1 MGNRG
6 GLLLVFFCLEFF
18 LGSLMFSYWL
28 ARGRGKD
35 LRAVGDGNPGAVN
48 LWRAAGW
55 RWGLA
60 GLLLDYLK
68 GLLPLVC
75 IAQRGL
81 FSGMEL
87 ALLAAAP
94 VLGHAFS
101 PFLKFSGGKAI
112 AVAFGAWTA
121 LTLWVVPVLMGG
133 TFALFSLVG
142 LLRRQESTPERDVW
156 RVSWGMAAALP
167 YLLWLGDLSLLL
179 FWVFSGAILF
189 VKHQKEIKVL
199 REEHRMKKGGTYI

>member
-1 MGNRG
+1 MGNSA

-28 ARGRGKD
+28 AGRQGQD
-35 LRAVGDGNPGAVN
+35 LKAVGDGNPGAVN

-55 RWGLA
+55 RWGVA

-68 GLLPLVC
+68 GLLPLAC
-75 IAQRGL
+75 IVYRGL

-87 ALLAAAP
+87 AMLAAAP

-101 PFLKFSGGKAI
+101 PFLGFSGGKAI
-112 AVAFGAWTA
+112 AVTFGVWTA

-133 TFALFSLVG
+133 TFALFSLVDR
-142 LLRRQESTPERDVW
+142 LRRQRPAPARDVL
-156 RVSWGMAAALP
+156 RISWGLAVVLA
-167 YLLWLGDLSLLL
+167 YLLWLGDRALLL
-179 FWVFSGAILF
+179 FWVFSSGILG

-199 REEHRMKKGGTYI
+199 LEEHQQKKGGRKK